1 MTNIDLVHDA
11 DDNGSGLSPQ
21 SLRLPNDGKCPQSTD
36 RGAHMMFEDEAPPG
50 ESIVQP
56 AAPLAAPSEIVLHP
70 FQQDAIDAIRD
81 EIAKGHRR
89 VLLVAPTGSG
99 KTIIASDVVARAIKK
114 YSRVLLLAHRREI
127 VDQTSEKLRRF
138 DARHGII
145 MAGASPRPMEAV
157 QVATIQ
163 TLSARAVRR
172 EVMGLPPA
180 DVVIIDE
187 AHHCRADSYQEIIEL
202 YPKAVLLGLTATPCR
217 GDGRGL
223 GNVFEEMVECPQVA
237 ELIKLGHL
245 VPSRIY
251 APVKPDLKNVRTQ
264 SGDYAVGQL
273 ERRMDTTEL
282 VGDVVR
288 DFLQHGERR
297 RTICF
302 AVGVDHSKHIA
313 NEFLKFDI
321 RAEHLDGNTPKDERE
336 AILARLASGETEV
349 VSNCMVLTEGFDC
362 PDVGCIVL
370 ARPTK
375 QLGLYRQM
383 VGRGLRPAPGKKDCI
398 ILDHADAWRSHGRP
412 EDDIAWTLDV
422 DSRAANRSQEKR
434 QRGDALQIFECPGCK
449 VLMTRP
455 PCPSCG
461 WRPQPRAR
469 DVDFQDGELGLVQG
483 ALVRAGEMA
492 RAEQIRFY
500 RELLGYARANGKQD
514 GWAWHQCREGKGF
527 EAPWSWKEQGHL
539 PPTPATIA
547 WAKHRIIRYAKSLQA
562 KRGAA

>member
-1 MTNIDLVHDA
+1 MLLDPRDA
-11 DDNGSGLSPQ
+11 EQASPTSEATPASAQKPNGL
-21 SLRLPNDGKCPQSTD
+21 
-36 RGAHMMFEDEAPPG
+36 F
-50 ESIVQP
+50 
-56 AAPLAAPSEIVLHP
+56 P
-70 FQQDAIDAIRD
+70 FQTTAIDKIRAK
-81 EIAKGHRR
+81 IAEGYRR
-89 VLLVAPTGSG
+89 ILLVAPTGSG
-99 KTIIASDVVARAIKK
+99 KTVMASEVVSRAVRK
-114 YSRVLLLAHRREI
+114 YSRVLLLSHRREI
-127 VDQTSEKLRRF
+127 VDHTSEKLHLF
-138 DARHGII
+138 DTRHGII
-145 MAGASPRPMEAV
+145 MAGVDPRPMASV
-157 QVATIQ
+157 QVASIQ

-172 EVMGLPPA
+172 GTMEMPPA

-187 AHHCRADSYQEIIEL
+187 VHHCRAKSYQDIIEL

-223 GNVFEEMVECPQVA
+223 GNVFEVMVECPQVA

-245 VPSRIY
+245 VPSKIF
-251 APVKPDLKNVRTQ
+251 APVRPDLEGVRTQ
-264 SGDYAVGQL
+264 SGDYVVGQL
-273 ERRMDTTEL
+273 EHRMDTAEL
-282 VGDVVR
+282 VGDVVC
-288 DFLQHGERR
+288 DWLQHGERR

-302 AVGVDHSKHIA
+302 AVGVNHSKHIA
-313 NEFLKFDI
+313 DEFLKFGI

-336 AILARLASGETEV
+336 AILARLASGKTEV
-349 VSNCMVLTEGFDC
+349 ISNCQVLTEGFDC

-422 DSRAANRSQEKR
+422 DSRAVNRSQEKR
-434 QRGDALQIFECPGCK
+434 QRGDAPQIFECPGCK

-514 GWAWHQCREGKGF
+514 GWAWHQCKEGKGF